1 MNSSDDLTAR
11 LQHIAERAKQRPRA
25 PATEPA
31 LEPPPAALERL
42 PEWPEG
48 VRGAPDS
55 FLRGALFPAI
65 QGKTRRA
72 LKRERIPAPAGLEIR
87 FTGWQLDP
95 SDFEVWQQLVHR
107 ARLEPLGHRIQFT
120 AHALLQALGRN
131 TGQSDH
137 EWLKEVLARL
147 GGSFVE
153 VTIKGHHTFA
163 DNLLRYY
170 RDEQTQHYELEL
182 KPEFLRLYQA
192 GWTQIECAQRQ
203 QLRRQPLALWLHGFY
218 ATHAEPFPLKVAT
231 LHEWSGSQ
239 NKSLA
244 GFRRHLRAA
253 LDDLVRS
260 GAIAAWRIDDGDLVH
275 VERTPTASQR
285 RHLARKGKKL
295 PPPAA

>member
-1 MNSSDDLTAR
+1 MNPADDLTAR
-11 LQHIAERAKQRPRA
+11 IQQIAERARQRPRA
-25 PATEPA
+25 PTAEPA

-48 VRGAPDS
+48 VRGTPDS

-153 VTIKGHHTFA
+153 ITIKGHHTFA

-253 LDDLVRS
+253 LDELVRS
-260 GAIAAWRIDDGDLVH
+260 GAITAWRIDDGDLVH

>member
-1 MNSSDDLTAR
+1 M
-11 LQHIAERAKQRPRA
+11 
-25 PATEPA
+25 
-31 LEPPPAALERL
+31 
-42 PEWPEG
+42 
-48 VRGAPDS
+48 
-55 FLRGALFPAI
+55 RGALFPAI

-170 RDEQTQHYELEL
+170 RDEQTQRYELEL